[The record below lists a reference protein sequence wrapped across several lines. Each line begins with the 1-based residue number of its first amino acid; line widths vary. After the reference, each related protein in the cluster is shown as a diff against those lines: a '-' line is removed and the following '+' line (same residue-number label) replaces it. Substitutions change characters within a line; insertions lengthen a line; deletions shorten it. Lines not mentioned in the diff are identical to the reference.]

1 MGTDLLPPA
10 VPPAAQ
16 RRDAEVMDTQHNH
29 QHPQPAAAGPAI
41 RCADL
46 QISRGGSPILNGLDL
61 TVMPGRVHA
70 LLGRN
75 GAGKSTTF
83 RIILGLLAADAG
95 TAEVLGQPISPRR
108 GREILAGVGASIDG
122 PAVYGHLSAFDN
134 LLIHARLTGTGR
146 QRIEEVLEIVGLAA
160 TGRKRARSFSTGM
173 KARLALGIAILTEP
187 AVLILD
193 EPQNGLDP
201 QGIVELRELLRG
213 FAAAGR
219 TVLVSSHQ
227 LGEITHLAD
236 DISVLADG
244 RCRYSGRLQD
254 FAPAGRLEQA
264 FLDLTMPRTAG
275 RALP

>member
-29 QHPQPAAAGPAI
+29 QHPQPEAAGPAI

-83 RIILGLLAADAG
+83 QIILGLLAADAG

-160 TGRKRARSFSTGM
+160 TGRKRARSFSNGM

-213 FAAAGR
+213 FAAAGGPCSSAR
-219 TVLVSSHQ
+219 TNSVRSPTSLTTSRCSPTGGAATAADCTTSHRQAASNRPSS
-227 LGEITHLAD
+227 
-236 DISVLADG
+236 IS
-244 RCRYSGRLQD
+244 RC
-254 FAPAGRLEQA
+254 
-264 FLDLTMPRTAG
+264 
-275 RALP
+275 